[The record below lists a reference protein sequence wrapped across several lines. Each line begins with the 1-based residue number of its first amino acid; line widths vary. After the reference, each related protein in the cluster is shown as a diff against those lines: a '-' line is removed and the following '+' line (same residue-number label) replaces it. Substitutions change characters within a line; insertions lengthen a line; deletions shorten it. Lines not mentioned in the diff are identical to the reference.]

1 MRVLIDVNVL
11 LDVLADREP
20 FADDAATILSAIERG
35 QLEGFVA
42 AHTVT
47 TLYFLLNRAVG
58 RARTRKAVADLLRL
72 LTVVPVDE
80 DRLLQ
85 ALAMKWPDF
94 EDAVQ
99 AACGSK
105 AEVDYLVTRNQGDF
119 KRAALEVISPAEL
132 VAILS
137 APA

>member
-1 MRVLIDVNVL
+1 MKVLLDVNVL
-11 LDVLADREP
+11 LDVLANRQP
-20 FADDAATILSAIERG
+20 FADDASKILSAVDRG
-35 QLEGFVA
+35 KLQGCVA

-47 TLYFLLNRAVG
+47 TLYFLLNRAAG
-58 RARTRKAVADLLRL
+58 RAKARKALADLLRIL
-72 LTVVPVDE
+72 DVVSVDQ

-99 AACGSK
+99 AACAAK
-105 AEVDYLVTRNQGDF
+105 AEVDYLVTRNAKDF
-119 KRAALEVISPAEL
+119 RRADVEVISPAEL
-132 VAILS
+132 VAVLA

>member
-11 LDVLADREP
+11 LDVLADRSP
-20 FADDAATILSAIERG
+20 FADDAVTILSAAERG

-47 TLYFLLNRAVG
+47 TLYFLLNREVG
-58 RARTRKAVADLLRL
+58 RARTRKAIADLLRL
-72 LTVVPVDE
+72 VTVVPVDQ

-85 ALAMKWPDF
+85 ALSMKWPDF

-119 KRAALEVISPAEL
+119 KRATLEVISPAEL